1 MQRLTVLWQAL
12 KPSFLRFRVVVCLSR
27 TPGNETSSAN
37 PLSTIY
43 KYVHKKVSV
52 FLKGGETYT
61 GTLAKVDNYMN
72 LVLEDTI
79 EQSSDKTTKYG
90 RVLIRGN
97 NILLVQLL

>member
-1 MQRLTVLWQAL
+1 MDR
-12 KPSFLRFRVVVCLSR
+12 PHS
-27 TPGNETSSAN
+27 NEASSVN

-43 KYVHKKVSV
+43 RYVHKKVSV
-52 FLKGGETYT
+52 FLKGGERYT

-79 EQSSDKTTKYG
+79 EQSSKKTTKYG

-97 NILLVQLL
+97 NILLIQLH